1 MPDDQYKQAGGSAA
15 TSTEDQQA
23 VSSGSGAGV
32 IGRAKETLRSA
43 SDRTSVR
50 AEAMS
55 ESADK
60 AFDLPDH
67 FEGSMEAP
75 VIYFEAVPN
84 IGVHQGVG
92 RVTLEMLIFGPAA
105 GGNASKAHRKVV
117 AHLRGPLAAFG
128 ALRAAIDHMKLAA
141 APPQGG
147 EKPN

>member
-1 MPDDQYKQAGGSAA
+1 
-15 TSTEDQQA
+15 
-23 VSSGSGAGV
+23 
-32 IGRAKETLRSA
+32 
-43 SDRTSVR
+43 
-50 AEAMS
+50 MS

-60 AFDLPDH
+60 SSVLPDH

-84 IGVHQGVG
+84 LGVHQGVG
-92 RVTLEMLIFGPAA
+92 RVTLEMLIFGPAE
-105 GGNASKAHRKVV
+105 GDASKAHRKVV